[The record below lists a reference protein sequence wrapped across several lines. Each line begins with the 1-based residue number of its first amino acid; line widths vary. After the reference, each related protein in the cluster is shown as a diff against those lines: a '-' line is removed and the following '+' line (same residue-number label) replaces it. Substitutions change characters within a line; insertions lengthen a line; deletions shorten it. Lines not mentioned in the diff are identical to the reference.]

1 MVRGIITLSLITA
14 EIEDQF
20 LITSSLVKV
29 LPALL
34 RSFLRGPAARL
45 WAASARAGAGLRLAV
60 SDFVGP
66 LVSDLERWVARDH

>member
-29 LPALL
+29 LP
-34 RSFLRGPAARL
+34 
-45 WAASARAGAGLRLAV
+45 V
-60 SDFVGP
+60 SDSVGP
-66 LVSDLERWVARDH
+66 LVSDLERWVARAH